1 MSFDPDSR
9 CPCGSGDTYGSCCG
23 RFHLGLGGGT
33 AAPTA
38 EALMRSRYSA
48 FAVGG
53 PEMADYLL
61 ATWHPSTRPA
71 TLELDA
77 ATQWR
82 RLDVVR
88 VSAGG
93 PFDSEGTVDFAAHWR
108 DGAARG
114 AQREHSRFIREGGRW
129 FYLEGDAEAD

>member
-1 MSFDPDSR
+1 MAFDADSR

-23 RFHLGLGGGT
+23 RFHLGLAPGT

-53 PEMADYLL
+53 PEMAAYLL

-114 AQREHSRFIREGGRW
+114 VQREHSRFIREGGRW
-129 FYLEGDAEAD
+129 FYLDGDAEAD